1 MTDFLCFAQKV
12 LKNEIK
18 NTDVKI
24 IDASRSIME
33 NYLENF
39 RDANLL
45 LWPQ

>member
-1 MTDFLCFAQKV
+1 MRDFLCFV
-12 LKNEIK
+12 LKSVENEIK

-39 RDANLL
+39 RDAKLL